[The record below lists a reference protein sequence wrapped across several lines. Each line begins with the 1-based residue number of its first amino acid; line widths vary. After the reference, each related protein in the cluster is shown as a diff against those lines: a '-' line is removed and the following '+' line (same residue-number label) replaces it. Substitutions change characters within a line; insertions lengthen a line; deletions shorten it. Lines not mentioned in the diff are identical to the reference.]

1 MRPSKK
7 FTSEEKG
14 VTKAKIEIYIAEP
27 KAGCKHEIM
36 HGMLRFFV
44 LLITMTLV
52 LSVTAMDSNDLP
64 RRQTV
69 AVVLSGGGAK
79 GVAHVG
85 VLRALEENNVP
96 IDYIAGTSMGAIVGG
111 LYAAGYSPDEIEE
124 LITSQEFLDASVGKM
139 DKNYRFRLYEPDPSP
154 AWVTL
159 KFRPEQMA
167 QFHEIIREN
176 IPTNMVSPGVMDF
189 LFMKY
194 LQPASAAAGNNFDN
208 LFVPF
213 RCIASDITDK
223 EAVVLRNGS
232 LAEAVRASMT
242 FPLYFKPIIIDGK
255 VMFDGGM
262 YNNFPADVV
271 YEEFQPDFIIGSVV
285 ATNPKDP
292 CIHDL
297 YSQLENIFMTTSTYL
312 LPGGN
317 GVILHPDVP
326 DLSVT
331 DFSRSDEL
339 FIAGYEEA
347 LDKMGYIKA
356 MVPNKRFK
364 QEVQQRRLMFRQKF
378 PREVVSDIKT
388 LSGNDASGDFV
399 RSFLMS
405 EENEISFEKLKE
417 NYFRLLS
424 VDKFKHIYP
433 RLIFDPIKDTYEL
446 HLELR
451 KNNPLTR
458 RIGGNLSSRSINQLY
473 IHGAYERLDKRLF
486 TAYSNIYIGNLYNSG
501 SLGVR
506 LNFFKPLPHYIQLET
521 SLSRWNY
528 ATEDVFIFEEQKPS
542 FIIQNEFLTDFRIA
556 FPAQFRG
563 VIETGL
569 FFSSHTDRYYNTSV
583 FSRTDTTDRTRLFPI
598 GIYLKYNYDSRNR
611 YQYPTSGSFF
621 HAGAKLISANE
632 TYEPG
637 NTSFN
642 PNTYENNLNWW
653 EIQLQWEN
661 FLSSRHRLRIAF
673 STELF
678 ISNRP
683 LLANYSASKIMARQF
698 SPFPLAET
706 RYLDAFRANH
716 YVAGGLKTLY
726 LLGRNTHF
734 QLESHAFRAMR
745 EIIPGIN
752 HSADYK
758 DWLAKPVFM
767 HNAALVFHTPA
778 GPLSISGSYLQG
790 ENNPWV
796 FMVNF
801 GYILFNRRTF

>member
-159 KFRPEQMA
+159 KFRPEQLA

-317 GVILHPDVP
+317 GVILYPDVP

-347 LDKMGYIKA
+347 LDKMGFIKA
-356 MVPNKRFK
+356 MVPNNRFR
-364 QEVQQRRLMFRQKF
+364 QEVQYKRFIFRQKF
-378 PREVVSDIKT
+378 PGELVSDIKT
-388 LSGNDASGDFV
+388 LSGDEATGDFV
-399 RSFLMS
+399 RSFLMT
-405 EENEISFEKLKE
+405 EENEISFETLRE

-424 VDKFKHIYP
+424 VDKFNHIYP
-433 RLIFDPIKDTYEL
+433 RLFFDPLNETYEL
-446 HLELR
+446 QLELR
-451 KNNPLTR
+451 RNNPLTR

-473 IHGAYERLDKRLF
+473 IHGAYERLGKRLF

-501 SLGVR
+501 NLGVR
-506 LNFFKPLPHYIQLET
+506 LNFFKAIPYYLQIET
-521 SLSRWNY
+521 SISRWNY
-528 ATEDVFIFEEQKPS
+528 TTESVFFFEEQKPS
-542 FIIQNEFLTDFRIA
+542 FIVQQEFLNDFRIV
-556 FPAQFRG
+556 FPARYKGIIQAGAFTSRH
-563 VIETGL
+563 I
-569 FFSSHTDRYYNTSV
+569 DRYYNTSV
-583 FSRTDTTDRTRLFPI
+583 FSRTDTTDETRLQPSGLYIKFERSSRDRFQFP
-598 GIYLKYNYDSRNR
+598 R
-611 YQYPTSGSFF
+611 SGSFF
-621 HAGAKLISANE
+621 QATARYIAARE
-632 TYEPG
+632 EYTPG
-637 NTSFN
+637 TTSFN
-642 PNTYENNLNWW
+642 PFSSTQSHNWW
-653 EIQLQWEN
+653 EINLQTEN
-661 FLSSRHRLRIAF
+661 FLTARRSFRLAVSS
-673 STELF
+673 ELF
-678 ISNRP
+678 LSNRP
-683 LLANYSASKIMARQF
+683 LLVNYSASKIMAKQF
-698 SPFPLAET
+698 SPFPLAT
-706 RYLDAFRANH
+706 TKYLDAFRANH
-716 YVAGGLKTLY
+716 FIAGGLKALY
-726 LLGRNTHF
+726 LLNRNAHL
-734 QLESHAFRAMR
+734 QVESHVFRATR
-745 EIIPGIN
+745 EIIPGPN
-752 HSADYK
+752 HGADYK

-767 HNAALVFHTPA
+767 HNAAFVYHTMA
-778 GPLSISGSYLQG
+778 GPVSLSASYFQG
-790 ENNPWV
+790 ESDPWV
-796 FMVNF
+796 FMFNF